1 MIPSPVAILENLT
14 AIANDWRGL
23 AARGTCSSAREGDM
37 RTVIQLSPS
46 VVFMALTSAP
56 ARADLIIYDMFGAV
70 GELNMEGN
78 NPLISLGIST
88 GDAIHLVVHVDT
100 DAPDLCGQPGKGLY
114 PLPFAALELNGTIY
128 SQIPEPL
135 GGAVEVNNA
144 AGNCEFPGDDHTGV
158 AIRLLIGPVGMTLF
172 GPSQIGESLPAP
184 LFSPDGVGGLAAT
197 RIRRHRRD

>member
-1 MIPSPVAILENLT
+1 
-14 AIANDWRGL
+14 
-23 AARGTCSSAREGDM
+23 M
-37 RTVIQLSPS
+37 RTVIQLSLS

-114 PLPFAALELNGTIY
+114 PLPFAAMELNGTIY
-128 SQIPEPL
+128 SQFPEPL

-144 AGNCEFPGDDHTGV
+144 EGNCEFPGDDHTGV

-184 LFSPDGVGGLAAT
+184 LFSPDGVGGYFGLVGGSFGEVSFDDVRAQEVVPDPATLLLLAGGLAAM
-197 RIRRHRRD
+197 RIRRRPGN